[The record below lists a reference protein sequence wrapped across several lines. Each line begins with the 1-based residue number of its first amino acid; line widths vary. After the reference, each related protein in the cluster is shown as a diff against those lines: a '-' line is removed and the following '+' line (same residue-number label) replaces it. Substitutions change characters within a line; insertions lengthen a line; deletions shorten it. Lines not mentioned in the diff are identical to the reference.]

1 MTTSGKSSSSNQP
14 PPFYDSLEFQ
24 LTDIGEARQ
33 VLDELPPGILER
45 ERLDPNYWP
54 SRRRPPQPS
63 DRALTGEAV
72 NWLMALPPPQ
82 RPQRLALQYPRLANA
97 ICTVWDRP
105 NAAVEL
111 LDSLLTDRRGNRRGL
126 PAVVQEELQALRT
139 QAQAQAHTARK
150 HAAHSDEILRA
161 RILLESAG
169 YRVIPPGG

>member
-1 MTTSGKSSSSNQP
+1 MNTSGKSNSKQP
-14 PPFYDSLEFQ
+14 PPFYDSLEFE

-33 VLDELPPGILER
+33 VLDELPAGVLER

-72 NWLMALPPPQ
+72 NWLMALPPPH

-105 NAAVEL
+105 SATVEL

-126 PAVVQEELQALRT
+126 PSVVQEELHLLRNDALARM
-139 QAQAQAHTARK
+139 QQARK
-150 HAAHSDEILRA
+150 SAAHSEEVLRA
-161 RILLESAG
+161 KLLLESAG
-169 YRVIPPGG
+169 WRVFPPGG